1 VAEFVWGVAIAN
13 IRRWKII
20 KNVKEGRKI
29 MEYIVLTGSNKM
41 ELVLQVNEYLDSCW
55 SLQGGVSVG
64 ITDVDEFFA
73 QAMVRGQV
81 I

>member
-1 VAEFVWGVAIAN
+1 
-13 IRRWKII
+13 
-20 KNVKEGRKI
+20 